1 MCEQYAGGLIAA
13 HTEVAALGPSAFPG
27 LADLHPVE
35 AVVSL
40 ANGLPVGT
48 VAAGV
53 PLHDLSHFGIR
64 VFLDV
69 EQVTVHVIDS
79 ICRQTI

>member
-1 MCEQYAGGLIAA
+1 MCKQYAGGLIAA

-48 VAAGV
+48 VAAGIAV
-53 PLHDLSHFGIR
+53 HHGADAGVGVFYRVEKQAVHGVILTLSAI
-64 VFLDV
+64 
-69 EQVTVHVIDS
+69 
-79 ICRQTI
+79 

>member
-13 HTEVAALGPSAFPG
+13 HAEVAALGPSAFPG

-40 ANGLPVGT
+40 SNGFPVGT
-48 VAAGV
+48 VSAGV
-53 PLHDLSHFGIR
+53 SDHDGTHALVG
-64 VFLDV
+64 VVLDV
-69 EQVTVHVIDS
+69 EKQSVHGV
-79 ICRQTI
+79 RRF